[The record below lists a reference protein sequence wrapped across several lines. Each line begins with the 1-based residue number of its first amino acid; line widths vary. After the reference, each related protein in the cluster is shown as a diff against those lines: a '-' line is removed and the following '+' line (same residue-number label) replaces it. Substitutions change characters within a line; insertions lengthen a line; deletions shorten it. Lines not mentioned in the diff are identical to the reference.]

1 MKDLIYTVP
10 IILSMFLSSIVFEY
24 IRYEYD
30 FSMIVKIIIYLAAY
44 VIFYYILNTILKVIM
59 SKFKK

>member
-44 VIFYYILNTILKVIM
+44 VIFYYILNTIL
-59 SKFKK
+59 